1 MQFEREQFDDSLLD
15 DNYVQE
21 TESVDQGFQR
31 MADLQM
37 EDDNTSSNIED
48 PSVEEQQGDVEDD
61 LDALGQFLKERGVR
75 DGKTIVYEDDTTG
88 ETSEVNF
95 SDLSKDEQVQILNDL
110 SSTNLT
116 EDEIGTINYLRQNN
130 ATLQD
135 VITYFQDQAVKA
147 YIANNSPAQN
157 YEVDSYSDEV
167 LYIADLKKR
176 FPEMSEEELASELEM
191 AQSNEDLFKKKIDT
205 IRAAY
210 KEEETAMQ
218 KREAE
223 TQERQ
228 IQEYQQKFVH
238 CLDNF
243 SHVLMDHT
251 DPKSDK
257 FVIENKDRQ
266 AIYDYIFK
274 KDPNGMTQLALDLND
289 PDTLIQ
295 LAWLRIYGQDAITDT
310 SRYWKNE
317 LKKQRKESS
326 KSSSK
331 TVVVQKKQ
339 DNKQNTSLGS
349 VWERYLE

>member
-15 DNYVQE
+15 DNYTQE
-21 TESVDQGFQR
+21 TEPVDQGFQR
-31 MADLQM
+31 MADLQT
-37 EDDNTSSNIED
+37 EDDDSSSNIED
-48 PSVEEQQGDVEDD
+48 TSAAEQQDDAEDNLDV
-61 LDALGQFLKERGVR
+61 LGQFLKERGVR
-75 DGKTIVYEDDTTG
+75 DGKTIVYEDDSTG
-88 ETSEVNF
+88 EISEISF
-95 SDLSKDEQVQILNDL
+95 SDLSTDEQLQILNDL

-130 ATLQD
+130 VTLQD

-147 YIANNSPAQN
+147 YIANNNSVQN
-157 YEVDSYSDEV
+157 YEIDSYSDDA

-176 FPEMSEEELASELEM
+176 FPEMSDEELTSELEM
-191 AQSNEDLFKKKIDT
+191 AQSNEDLFKKKVDT

-210 KEEETAMQ
+210 KEEEEATQ
-218 KREAE
+218 RREAE
-223 TQERQ
+223 AQERQ
-228 IQEYQQKFVH
+228 MKEYQQNFVN

-243 SHVLMDHT
+243 NYVLMDHT

-295 LAWLRIYGQDAITDT
+295 IAWLRMYGQDAITDT
-310 SRYWKNE
+310 SRY
-317 LKKQRKESS
+317 
-326 KSSSK
+326 
-331 TVVVQKKQ
+331 
-339 DNKQNTSLGS
+339 
-349 VWERYLE
+349 